1 MTRGR
6 FWHILTCFLP
16 IAAIELSPEQV
27 DYWKPDIVIDKR
39 WVVNWSNIYYCLGTH
54 KNRHCLTTFL
64 RLSGCIRRSALLLSG
79 SIRVC
84 FDFVFPWSWAN
95 ETTDYN
101 NLFTLIHEEILSVTW
116 EPFSCDSQ
124 CALSERKTIW
134 RRVCFFN
141 IRQASILSLVRLMTS
156 TWSQFLFIVLEML
169 KINISS
175 VANSSNHR
183 NLAVVINFNL
193 YSRIIK
199 GRVFAFVRMYEN
211 YITISVSC
219 FLAP

>member
-27 DYWKPDIVIDKR
+27 DYSKPDIVIDKR

-54 KNRHCLTTFL
+54 KNRHCLTTYL

-95 ETTDYN
+95 ETTAYN

-116 EPFSCDSQ
+116 DIFHVTANALCLRARWYDDEFFLHSTNKYLISCTLNDFDLKLVPFH
-124 CALSERKTIW
+124 
-134 RRVCFFN
+134 CFGN
-141 IRQASILSLVRLMTS
+141 A
-156 TWSQFLFIVLEML
+156 
-169 KINISS
+169 KN
-175 VANSSNHR
+175 
-183 NLAVVINFNL
+183 
-193 YSRIIK
+193 
-199 GRVFAFVRMYEN
+199 
-211 YITISVSC
+211 
-219 FLAP
+219 